1 MRGGEAGVTR
11 KTEGAV
17 SLEGTLAGIVA
28 SLAIACV
35 GLAVGMVEF
44 WGVLWCVIAAFI
56 ATNLESVI
64 GATIQEKFAWL
75 TNEVVNIIN
84 TSIGAIAAIALGWL
98 YWVATN

>member
-1 MRGGEAGVTR
+1 M
-11 KTEGAV
+11 
-17 SLEGTLAGIVA
+17 
-28 SLAIACV
+28 AIACV

-64 GATIQEKFAWL
+64 GATIQEKFARL

-84 TSIGAIAAIALGWL
+84 TSIDIQFIEIHITIIDM
-98 YWVATN
+98 YIN